1 MPRPD
6 APLMCV
12 LLGLGMTEVFWE
24 GTFQESWG
32 ALKEVSLLGESKGGK
47 PASMISLHPPPTLMC
62 DCERAPPSWLMIGCW
77 ILGGVSAVADGEAEF
92 CITWEVKTIWD
103 VTEQGEMCFL
113 VSVPNRN
120 TGNNM
125 IRVQH
130 IPTVSSEPHNNT
142 KNRHKNKIFHR
153 WWKFRLGVFAFLCQ
167 LEKANILI

>member
-1 MPRPD
+1 MSINDSLHGPMPQPD
-6 APLMCV
+6 APLMDV
-12 LLGLGMTEVFWE
+12 LLGLGMTEVFWG

-32 ALKEVSLLGESKGGK
+32 DLKEVSLLGESKGGK
-47 PASMISLHPPPTLMC
+47 PTSMISLHPPPTLMC

-103 VTEQGEMCFL
+103 VTEQGEMRFL

-130 IPTVSSEPHNNT
+130 IPTVSCEPHKNT
-142 KNRHKNKIFHR
+142 KTEREQTQDFSHVVWR
-153 WWKFRLGVFAFLCQ
+153 DDGSLD
-167 LEKANILI
+167 